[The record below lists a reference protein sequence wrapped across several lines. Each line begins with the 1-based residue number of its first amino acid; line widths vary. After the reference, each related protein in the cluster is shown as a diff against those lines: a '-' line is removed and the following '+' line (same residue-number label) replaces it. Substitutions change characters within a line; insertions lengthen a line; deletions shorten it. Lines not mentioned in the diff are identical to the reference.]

1 VARGDGE
8 LAGALAAVSA
18 VVGRL
23 PDAAEAPDAVLVAR
37 MGELVRLQAVVQ
49 AALVEQVAAFDA
61 RAGSRYDGQ
70 TSTRAWLGAR
80 LRLGGQ
86 AGLLLVVAR
95 QLGGLA
101 QLGKALAAGEIGLEH
116 AAVVAQ
122 LVAQV
127 GAEAVAGYEAILLD
141 LARQV
146 PPGKLRLA
154 CGHLRQL
161 LDSHADDEAAARAWR
176 RRHLSA
182 ARTVDGAVHV
192 QGMLD
197 AVSGEVVLAALGA
210 AMPAPD
216 EGEQRSAAQR
226 RADALVDVC
235 AGWLAAG
242 TAPTSG
248 GIRPQVQVTVSLA
261 ALQTQPQPPEPRP
274 PGPRSPGPLSAR
286 PSSPGPRSP
295 GPRSPRPLSARPSS
309 PGPRSPEP
317 RSPGPL
323 SPGPRGDL
331 LGDVPILADGQPI
344 TPGQARRIACDAA
357 VIPIVLGGDSEPL
370 DIARAT
376 RVVPAGLRRALQ
388 ARDGGCRFP
397 GCDRPAPWC
406 DAHHL
411 IHWADGGPTSLDNLI
426 LTCRH
431 HHTLLHHG
439 WQPHGHP
446 ADTIRLRRP
455 DGTTLD
461 ITSTPPQPPT
471 HPRAMSVTG
480 AA

>member
-1 VARGDGE
+1 
-8 LAGALAAVSA
+8 
-18 VVGRL
+18 
-23 PDAAEAPDAVLVAR
+23 
-37 MGELVRLQAVVQ
+37 
-49 AALVEQVAAFDA
+49 
-61 RAGSRYDGQ
+61 
-70 TSTRAWLGAR
+70 
-80 LRLGGQ
+80 
-86 AGLLLVVAR
+86 
-95 QLGGLA
+95 
-101 QLGKALAAGEIGLEH
+101 
-116 AAVVAQ
+116 
-122 LVAQV
+122 
-127 GAEAVAGYEAILLD
+127 
-141 LARQV
+141 
-146 PPGKLRLA
+146 
-154 CGHLRQL
+154 
-161 LDSHADDEAAARAWR
+161 
-176 RRHLSA
+176 
-182 ARTVDGAVHV
+182 
-192 QGMLD
+192 
-197 AVSGEVVLAALGA
+197 
-210 AMPAPD
+210 
-216 EGEQRSAAQR
+216 
-226 RADALVDVC
+226 
-235 AGWLAAG
+235 
-242 TAPTSG
+242 
-248 GIRPQVQVTVSLA
+248 
-261 ALQTQPQPPEPRP
+261 
-274 PGPRSPGPLSAR
+274 
-286 PSSPGPRSP
+286 
-295 GPRSPRPLSARPSS
+295 
-309 PGPRSPEP
+309 
-317 RSPGPL
+317 
-323 SPGPRGDL
+323 
-331 LGDVPILADGQPI
+331 VPILADGQPI

>member
-1 VARGDGE
+1 MQMLGDGRLE
-8 LAGALAAVSA
+8 ALITAVR
-18 VVGRL
+18 GL
-23 PDAAEAPDAVLVAR
+23 PADAAEVPDAVLVAR

-61 RAGSRYDGQ
+61 RAGARYDGQ
-70 TSTRAWLGAR
+70 TSTQAWLRAR

-86 AGLLLVVAR
+86 AAQLLQVAR
-95 QLGGLA
+95 QLGRLPQLA
-101 QLGKALAAGEIGLEH
+101 KAFAAGEITLEH
-116 AAVVAQ
+116 AAAVAQ

-127 GAEAVAGYEAILLD
+127 GVQAVADYESILLD

-146 PPGKLRLA
+146 PPGKLRIA

-161 LDSHADDEAAARAWR
+161 LPAQAGDDETARQWR
-176 RRHLSA
+176 SRHLTA
-182 ARTVDGAVHV
+182 ARTVDGAVHL
-192 QGMLD
+192 QGLLD
-197 AVSGEVVLAALGA
+197 AANGEVVLAALGA

-242 TAPTSG
+242 QAPTSG

-261 ALQTQPQPPEPRP
+261 ALQTEPPQPAQPA
-274 PGPRSPGPLSAR
+274 RSLSGG
-286 PSSPGPRSP
+286 SPAL
-295 GPRSPRPLSARPSS
+295 SPRGGSL
-309 PGPRSPEP
+309 GE
-317 RSPGPL
+317 
-323 SPGPRGDL
+323 L
-331 LGDVPILADGQPI
+331 LGDVPVLASGQPVSAE
-344 TPGQARRIACDAA
+344 QARRLACDAG
-357 VIPIVLGGDSEPL
+357 VVPVVLGGDSEPL
-370 DIARAT
+370 DIGQAS
-376 RVVPAGLRRALQ
+376 RVVPVGMRRALQ

-431 HHTLLHHG
+431 HHTLLHQG

-446 ADTIRLRRP
+446 AGTIRLRRP
-455 DGTTLD
+455 DRTTLD
-461 ITSTPPQPPT
+461 ITSTPRSRPPT
-471 HPRAMSVTG
+471 RGP
-480 AA
+480 